1 VKYIVAGTGSMPLKE
16 VRDALEDLPDRD
28 TVVYLAE
35 AGTRI
40 GIGEQIQSSGLFKE
54 FFLSVDKESTFDG
67 LLGSHDELIAGSED
81 VLQWDLKADL
91 LGSTEEVQVLALFNG
106 EEETDAFIFQI
117 VEAALDAGI
126 RCRAFNNQMY
136 DIQLNDAPAEP
147 IAELVEEIQE
157 AVAVTADIPTPDL
170 TLDEIKALNRSELK
184 AFAKGIGASPS
195 DWRVRSDILDAVID
209 RLELVVVL
217 PEESIVEDSTDDV
230 DLDQLSDEIAA
241 LDDHGVDVETVSIVS
256 IDVSQVLADLLDS
269 ITAAITEASNV
280 LRSGSEG

>member
-1 VKYIVAGTGSMPLKE
+1 MPLKE

-28 TVVYLAE
+28 TVVYLVE
-35 AGTRI
+35 AGTRVA
-40 GIGEQIQSSGLFKE
+40 IGEQIQSSGLFKE

-67 LLGSHDELIAGSED
+67 LLGTHDDLIAASED

-106 EEETDAFIFQI
+106 EEATDAFIFQI

-136 DIQLNDAPAEP
+136 DIQLNDAPADP
-147 IAELVEEIQE
+147 VAELVEEIQE
-157 AVAVTADIPTPDL
+157 AVAVTADVPAPDL

-217 PEESIVEDSTDDV
+217 PEESIVEDPTDDV

-241 LDDHGVDVETVSIVS
+241 LDEYGSGVEVVTA
-256 IDVSQVLADLLDS
+256 DVSQVLADLLDS
-269 ITAAITEASNV
+269 ITAAITEASKV
-280 LRSGSEG
+280 LRSGGAG

>member
-1 VKYIVAGTGSMPLKE
+1 MKYIVAGTGSMPLKE

-241 LDDHGVDVETVSIVS
+241 LDDHGVDVETVSI
-256 IDVSQVLADLLDS
+256 DVSQVLADLLDS
-269 ITAAITEASNV
+269 ITAAITEASKV

>member
-1 VKYIVAGTGSMPLKE
+1 MPLKE

-241 LDDHGVDVETVSIVS
+241 LDDHGVDVETVSI
-256 IDVSQVLADLLDS
+256 DVSQVLADLLDS
-269 ITAAITEASNV
+269 ITAAITEASKV

>member
-136 DIQLNDAPAEP
+136 DIQLNDAPTEP
-147 IAELVEEIQE
+147 VAELVEEIQE
-157 AVAVTADIPTPDL
+157 AVAVTADIPAPDL

-217 PEESIVEDSTDDV
+217 PEENTVEDPTDDV

-241 LDDHGVDVETVSIVS
+241 LDEYGSGVEVVPA
-256 IDVSQVLADLLDS
+256 DVSQVLADLLDS
-269 ITAAITEASNV
+269 ITAAITEASRV
-280 LRSGSEG
+280 LRAGGEG

>member
-241 LDDHGVDVETVSIVS
+241 LDDHGVDVETVSI
-256 IDVSQVLADLLDS
+256 DVSQVLADLLDS
-269 ITAAITEASNV
+269 ITAAITEASKV